1 MKGKMMRWT
10 DRAVDLSRRLELLGA
25 PPEIVRAAD
34 DAIQHFVWA
43 TDCRR
48 QANAPYAQRGDDYQ
62 PGWGAKADKAHY
74 HGKKCLKEAQKWMDE
89 YMATNPV
96 RPIQ

>member
-1 MKGKMMRWT
+1 MRWT
-10 DRAVDLSRRLELLGA
+10 DRAVNLSQWLESHGA
-25 PPEIVRAAD
+25 PPEIMRKAY

-48 QANAPYAQRGDDYQ
+48 QANDTTYCETRI

-74 HGKKCLKEAQKWMDE
+74 HGKKCYAEALAWHDE
-89 YMATNPV
+89 FKRNRADCA
-96 RPIQ
+96 R

>member
-1 MKGKMMRWT
+1 MMRWT
-10 DRAVDLSRRLELLGA
+10 DRAVNLSERLQVIGA
-25 PPEIVRAAD
+25 PPEIVRKAD

-48 QANAPYAQRGDDYQ
+48 QANNPKCQT

-74 HGKKCLKEAQKWMDE
+74 HGKKCFNEANKWLDD
-89 YMATNPV
+89 YLAAALTA
-96 RPIQ
+96 